1 MTPNSSL
8 LVRKGVY
15 FLMNMVNINKNIK
28 YRSYINIYNRFIEMK
43 KKIHYPQLDTI
54 LMVEETIQNMDYP
67 KKTELW
73 KSLPK
78 KVMYQTFCM
87 IIDYLEE
94 SGKIMIDDD
103 GRIIWTWNPEMIE
116 KIRSSG
122 VKLR

>member
-1 MTPNSSL
+1 MT
-8 LVRKGVY
+8 
-15 FLMNMVNINKNIK
+15 
-28 YRSYINIYNRFIEMK
+28 

-54 LMVEETIQNMDYP
+54 LMVEDTIQKMDYP

-73 KSLPK
+73 KALPK

-87 IIDYLEE
+87 IIDYLKE
-94 SGKIMIDDD
+94 SGKIMIDKD
-103 GRIIWTWNPEMIE
+103 GKIVWTWNPEMIK